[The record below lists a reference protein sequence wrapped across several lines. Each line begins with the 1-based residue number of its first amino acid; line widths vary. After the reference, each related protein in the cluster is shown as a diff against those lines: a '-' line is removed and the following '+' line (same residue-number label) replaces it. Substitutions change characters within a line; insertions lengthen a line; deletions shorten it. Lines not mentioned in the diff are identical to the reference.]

1 MPNQISKILEE
12 IREYTQNHT
21 ELKKSHHFL
30 FNCPLS
36 SGPSCAD
43 VIVIGLNPGETRSDW
58 ECGTSLP
65 TEESS
70 EFDFH
75 DEYGRGRSSV
85 RWSQLCREYLPN
97 NNIFLT
103 EFFFW
108 SSGNL
113 GNEFKDRFGYSFKN
127 SPHFEFCKRCN
138 EQMIA
143 FHKPKL
149 IVATG
154 TSWASF
160 FSSLYKMEHVETIK
174 CIKDKRNRN
183 IIHHYDFRKVPF
195 IFTPHWSSGY
205 VSNHEKKEIKSYLSK
220 YL

>member
-58 ECGTSLP
+58 ECRTSLP

-85 RWSQLCREYLPN
+85 RWSKLCREYLPN
-97 NNIFLT
+97 SNIFLS

-108 SSGNL
+108 SSGTN
-113 GNEFKDRFGYSFKN
+113 SFI
-127 SPHFEFCKRCN
+127 SFEPPAYATWISVSSVLKTEDFCLRSFLP
-138 EQMIA
+138 IS
-143 FHKPKL
+143 L
-149 IVATG
+149 I
-154 TSWASF
+154 
-160 FSSLYKMEHVETIK
+160 LYM
-174 CIKDKRNRN
+174 
-183 IIHHYDFRKVPF
+183 
-195 IFTPHWSSGY
+195 
-205 VSNHEKKEIKSYLSK
+205 
-220 YL
+220 